1 MRDLNC
7 IENKIVKSD
16 QLLSFDAK
24 VRVLTKVRLLEV
36 EIDGDCVCAEPERK
50 SIEKPV
56 SQRPLHLVFLV
67 DTSDSFN
74 KLEMS
79 DSSAGEIILQKFV
92 ANFLQS
98 GQFKLRAHPT
108 TVSVIQF
115 SGMGSDEKYVPGSG
129 GGIQGSSLSHYKTE
143 LGPVNFSKLSEVEAK
158 DRISKLSDV
167 DTIDG
172 NGQIYL
178 ALQDISMK
186 NFHSKLDSIVKDP
199 KGDRVLV
206 IVTDDEWDFNKLK
219 LAPEIIEKFQG
230 VNVNKRKE
238 AIVKYAKSV
247 YNEIHTC
254 VVHDKDFPNMKKL
267 KKIQDEF
274 GENVYPLPRNE
285 IQELQEN
292 GPAKALR
299 SVLEKVK
306 QKIHENFVL
315 DFQKKK

>member
-1 MRDLNC
+1 MGTKKFFVNRSRNIVSMRDLNC

-79 DSSAGEIILQKFV
+79 DSSAGEI
-92 ANFLQS
+92 FLQS

-158 DRISKLSDV
+158 DRI
-167 DTIDG
+167 
-172 NGQIYL
+172 
-178 ALQDISMK
+178 
-186 NFHSKLDSIVKDP
+186 
-199 KGDRVLV
+199 
-206 IVTDDEWDFNKLK
+206 
-219 LAPEIIEKFQG
+219 
-230 VNVNKRKE
+230 
-238 AIVKYAKSV
+238 
-247 YNEIHTC
+247 
-254 VVHDKDFPNMKKL
+254 
-267 KKIQDEF
+267 
-274 GENVYPLPRNE
+274 
-285 IQELQEN
+285 
-292 GPAKALR
+292 
-299 SVLEKVK
+299 
-306 QKIHENFVL
+306 
-315 DFQKKK
+315 